1 MNYWLMKNEPEA
13 YSLEDLK
20 RDGMSR
26 WDGIR
31 NYQVRNMLRDE
42 FTVGDK
48 AIFYYSNA
56 GVKTGAVG
64 VMEVASAAYADPLQ
78 FMPTSEYYDA
88 RSKRE
93 APRWLSVDVS
103 FISAFLNPVLLP
115 AMRTDKA
122 LASLQILKRGN
133 RLSVTKLTK
142 KEFDHICRLGK
153 SRQD

>member
-13 YSLEDLK
+13 YSMDDLK
-20 RDGMSR
+20 RDGVGR

-42 FTVGDK
+42 FTVGDQ

-56 GVKTGAVG
+56 GAKTGAVG
-64 VMEVASAAYADPLQ
+64 VMEVAGLAYTDPLQ
-78 FMPTSEYYDA
+78 FTPSSEYYDA
-88 RSKRE
+88 GSKKE
-93 APRWLSVDVS
+93 APRWLCVDVRFVSS
-103 FISAFLNPVLLP
+103 FEAPVLLP
-115 AMRTDKA
+115 TMRTDKA

-142 KEFDHICRLGK
+142 KEFDRICHLGA
-153 SRQD
+153 SRHA